1 MKKSLKNDN
10 FVLKFG
16 DLIGHASVTK
26 YPRTLS
32 ITLFDSYLQDASF
45 NL

>member
-26 YPRTLS
+26 YPSPLS
-32 ITLFDSYLQDASF
+32 ITLFDSSVEDASF